1 MAPLTKDSVE
11 VAGPAASTPASQTA
25 TQSKTTSALRDDA
38 LSLEVA
44 VKVHGSRVIDV
55 ARGIAP
61 QTEPFEEQTVTMIV
75 FPQGAVLRM
84 STVVNVSQMLVLTN
98 LRTKQDSICRVLKVR
113 PNANQGSYVEVEF
126 THRQPG
132 YWGVQFPSEE
142 SVGPNA
148 IAPPHENLESHTTA
162 PVSAVP
168 MTRPTTVTREVK
180 PATVAPTAAFA
191 PRAKPESPF
200 ISIGS
205 QEKVQE
211 AASATAITKQL
222 FPVEQ
227 RLESQTMASVAKN
240 ISVNDPLPAP
250 PYTPLSVSMD
260 DFRGDADSASAA
272 SVSTPTDEESASAN
286 LSASAE
292 ATANLSDATSD
303 ASQATAAEAFRA
315 RLLDSSFGSSAAKSS
330 GASQNWMLIAA
341 CVAVLVAG
349 LGAGIAYFRQHPAN
363 ATARTAAIASSVSSA
378 TQPGT
383 NSSDQ
388 LPAITPA
395 GQPYMPDG
403 SEANSPVRSNADS
416 APSVAPPP
424 SSTGVTKASVP
435 SPNHSPAP
443 SPAPAKQPAPGVTSD
458 MMSTAL
464 TARPTTSSR
473 GNEGQ
478 TDQAPVLDA
487 AAAAAGTSSLPGI
500 AGPNAAS
507 LPLPTVQL
515 EGPVKIGGNVKE
527 PKLINSVAP
536 VYPLTARSTGTQGD
550 VVIDTMID
558 KSGNVVRMHVVS
570 GPAMLRP
577 PALESLRRWKYEP
590 SKLDG
595 EPVEVQMQVTIK
607 FRL

>member
-11 VAGPAASTPASQTA
+11 VAGPAASTPVLQAG
-25 TQSKTTSALRDDA
+25 TQGKPTSSLRADA

-55 ARGIAP
+55 ARGTAP

-98 LRTKQDSICRVLKVR
+98 LKTKQDSICRVLKVR

-142 SVGPNA
+142 SVGSNT
-148 IAPPHENLESHTTA
+148 IAPPPVNLESHTTA

-168 MTRPTTVTREVK
+168 VTRPTTVTREAK
-180 PATVAPTAAFA
+180 PATVAPTAVPFA
-191 PRAKPESPF
+191 PPAKRESSF

-211 AASATAITKQL
+211 AASATAITKPL

-227 RLESQTMASVAKN
+227 RLESQTTASVAKN
-240 ISVNDPLPAP
+240 ISVNDPLPASP
-250 PYTPLSVSMD
+250 SVSMD
-260 DFRGDADSASAA
+260 DFRGDADSAPAA
-272 SVSTPTDEESASAN
+272 SVSVATEEQSFSAN

-292 ATANLSDATSD
+292 ATANLSDATAD

-330 GASQNWMLIAA
+330 GPSQNWMLIAA

-363 ATARTAAIASSVSSA
+363 ASARSAAVASSVSSA

-395 GQPYMPDG
+395 GQPYMPGG

-424 SSTGVTKASVP
+424 STSINVAKAPAP

-443 SPAPAKQPAPGVTSD
+443 AKQLAPGVTSD

-464 TARPTTSSR
+464 IARPTTSSR

-487 AAAAAGTSSLPGI
+487 AAASAGTSSLPGI
-500 AGPNAAS
+500 SGPNVAS
-507 LPLPTVQL
+507 LPVPTMQP

-536 VYPLTARSTGTQGD
+536 VYPLTARSSGVQGD
-550 VVIDTMID
+550 VVIDTTID
-558 KSGNVVRMHVVS
+558 KSGNVVRVHVIS
-570 GPAMLRP
+570 GPAILRP
-577 PALESLRRWKYEP
+577 SALESLRRWKYEP